1 MNTLESHR
9 SIGFHGEEEA
19 VRHLTEHNYRIIAR
33 NWQFHHLEVDIIA
46 ENDEFIV
53 FCEVKTRKDNRYGE
67 PETFVDKGK
76 QKHLI
81 AAANNF
87 ILRYGIM
94 KEARFDI
101 ISVIRTPEGLEV
113 KHMPDAFAPQW

>member
-1 MNTLESHR
+1 METILSNR
-9 SIGFHGEEEA
+9 SIGFQGEDAA
-19 VRHLTEHNYRIIAR
+19 VNYLIEHNYSILAR

-67 PETFVDKGK
+67 PETFVDRNK
-76 QKHLI
+76 QKHMF
-81 AAANNF
+81 AAANHF
-87 ILRYGIM
+87 IGRYGIT

-101 ISVIRTPEGLEV
+101 LTVIRTPENMEV
-113 KHMPDAFAPQW
+113 RHLPDAFISQW

>member
-1 MNTLESHR
+1 MEITTSHR
-9 SIGFHGEEEA
+9 AIGFQGEEQA
-19 VRHLTEHNYRIIAR
+19 VRYLIEHNYHILAR

-87 ILRYGIM
+87 ILRYEIM

-101 ISVIRTPEGLEV
+101 ISVTRTPEGLEIR
-113 KHMPDAFAPQW
+113 HIPDAFAPQW